1 MVGHLALPPDP
12 QADHQIGPRADR
24 AVPAV
29 AQADKVVRAEMADST
44 EGDDQFNRR
53 IARILAA
60 TNIS

>member
-12 QADHQIGPRADR
+12 QADRQIGPRADR
-24 AVPAV
+24 AVRAV

-44 EGDDQFNRR
+44 EGDEDLDRR
-53 IARILAA
+53 IARFLPA